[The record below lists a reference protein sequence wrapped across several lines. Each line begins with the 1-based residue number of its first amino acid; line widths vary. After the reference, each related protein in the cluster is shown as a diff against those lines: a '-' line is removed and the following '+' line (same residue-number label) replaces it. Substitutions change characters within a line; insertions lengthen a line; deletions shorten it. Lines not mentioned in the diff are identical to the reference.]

1 VTASISIREA
11 GVDDVAALSAI
22 GHASFHAAYEKW
34 SEPDDLVAHLED
46 FFSEVAIQASMGL
59 AGCCYLLAF
68 NGDVAVGFTKIR
80 EGTQPDEIPVARALE
95 LHQVYVMPDQQ
106 RFGIGGRL
114 IDAATRYAYEQSA
127 EGVWLTVWEG
137 APWAVNCYRKY
148 GFEQV
153 GTIDFKLGQAT
164 YNDLVMW
171 RSVTAQRSE
180 SRSPS

>member
-1 VTASISIREA
+1 MTASISIREA
-11 GVDDVAALSAI
+11 GVDDVATLSAI
-22 GHASFHAAYEKW
+22 GHASFRAAYENW

-46 FFSEVAIQASMGL
+46 FFSEVAIHAAMGL
-59 AGCCYLLAF
+59 PGCHYLLAL

-80 EGTQPDEIPVARALE
+80 EGKQPDEIPVALALE

-114 IDAATRYAYEQSA
+114 IGAARRYAHEQSA
-127 EGVWLTVWEG
+127 DGVWLTVWED

-153 GTIDFKLGQAT
+153 GTMDFKLGRAT

-171 RSVTAQRSE
+171 RPVTAQRSE

>member
-1 VTASISIREA
+1 MTASISIREG

-22 GHASFHAAYEKW
+22 GHASFRAAYENW

-46 FFSEVAIQASMGL
+46 FFSEVAIRAAMGL
-59 AGCCYLLAF
+59 PGCRYLLALH
-68 NGDVAVGFTKIR
+68 GGVAVGFTKIR
-80 EGTQPDEIPVARALE
+80 EGSQPDEIPAARALE

-114 IDAATRYAYEQSA
+114 IDAATDYAHQQSA
-127 EGVWLTVWEG
+127 DGVWLTVWED

-153 GTIDFKLGQAT
+153 GTMDFKLGTAT

-171 RSVTAQRSE
+171 RPVTARRSE
-180 SRSPS
+180 SHSPS

>member
-1 VTASISIREA
+1 MTATIRIREA
-11 GVDDVAALSAI
+11 GIDDVAALSAI
-22 GHASFHAAYEKW
+22 GHASFRAAYENW

-46 FFSEVAIQASMGL
+46 FFSEVAIRAAMDIP
-59 AGCCYLLAF
+59 GCRYLLAL
-68 NGDVAVGFTKIR
+68 NGDVPAGFTKIR
-80 EGTQPDEIPVARALE
+80 EGTRPDEIPAVRALE

-114 IDAATRYAYEQSA
+114 IDAATSYAQEQSA
-127 EGVWLTVWEG
+127 GGVWLTVWED

-153 GTIDFKLGQAT
+153 GTMDFKLGQST

-171 RSVTAQRSE
+171 RPVKA
-180 SRSPS
+180 

>member
-1 VTASISIREA
+1 VTTGISIREG

-22 GHASFHAAYEKW
+22 GHASFRAAYENW

-46 FFSEVAIQASMGL
+46 FFSEVAIRGAMGL
-59 AGCCYLLAF
+59 PGCRYLLAL
-68 NGDVAVGFTKIR
+68 NGGVAVGFTKIR
-80 EGTQPDEIPVARALE
+80 EGSQPDEIPAARALE

-114 IDAATRYAYEQSA
+114 IDAATRYAHEQSA
-127 EGVWLTVWEG
+127 DGVWLTVWED
-137 APWAVNCYRKY
+137 APWAINCYRKY

-153 GTIDFKLGQAT
+153 GTMDFKLGTAT

-171 RSVTAQRSE
+171 RPVTARRSE
-180 SRSPS
+180 SHSPS

>member
-1 VTASISIREA
+1 MTASISIREA

-22 GHASFHAAYEKW
+22 GHASFRAAYENW

-46 FFSEVAIQASMGL
+46 FFSEVAIHAAMGL
-59 AGCCYLLAF
+59 PGCHYLLAL
-68 NGDVAVGFTKIR
+68 NSDVEVGFTKICDS
-80 EGTQPDEIPVARALE
+80 EMPEEIPAERALE

-114 IDAATRYAYEQSA
+114 IESATRYAHEQSA
-127 EGVWLTVWEG
+127 EGVWLTVWED

-153 GTIDFKLGQAT
+153 GTMDFKLGRAI

-171 RSVTAQRSE
+171 RPVTAQRSE
-180 SRSPS
+180 PRSPS